1 MKKTLT
7 IISLLVGAA
16 GLHAQG
22 TINWADLV
30 TGQFQINVF
39 SPGNTPTV
47 QTQGDAA
54 GDLGGP
60 VTQTYPGSV
69 YLGGTATGT
78 GSGAA
83 GYYNGNL
90 YTVGLYLDTSAT
102 AVANDVKTGV
112 PVATSGIITT
122 GGQGNGGI
130 WGTSG
135 LTSIDSAIAPGTQVY
150 VEIAAW
156 YNGGGATSYATAL
169 AAGVPH
175 GEGSVSTSEATLG
188 GQGASG
194 PPATAP
200 NIAGLGLTSF
210 DLTTSTPEP
219 STIALG
225 VMGASAFLFR
235 RRNK

>member
-7 IISLLVGAA
+7 IISLLVGAV

-30 TGQFQINVF
+30 TGQFQINVL

-47 QTQGDAA
+47 QTQGDTA

-60 VTQTYPGSV
+60 ITQTYPGSV
-69 YLGGTATGT
+69 YLGGTATG
-78 GSGAA
+78 SGPGA
-83 GYYNGNL
+83 GGYFNGNL

-102 AVANDVKTGV
+102 AVANDVATGV
-112 PVATSGIITT
+112 PVATTGITTT
-122 GGQGNGGI
+122 GGQNNGGI
-130 WGTSG
+130 WATSG
-135 LTSIDSAIAPGTQVY
+135 LTSIDALIAPGTPVF
-150 VEIAAW
+150 VELACW
-156 YNGGGATSYATAL
+156 YNGGGAVSYSTA
-169 AAGVPH
+169 AVAGVPH

-200 NIAGLGLTSF
+200 NLAGLGLTSF
-210 DLTTSTPEP
+210 DLVTTPEP

-225 VMGASAFLFR
+225 VMGASALLFR
-235 RRNK
+235 RRK